1 MNLDESEHYP
11 PGPKIAYSYQN
22 NPHRDPPNMRKISTN
37 SQTYSVF
44 LISFYFLSVYDY
56 KDYWRNGYLKS
67 EFRVPWRN
75 GFKHRFS
82 SFFAIFDDFSKY
94 TKGAAEL

>member
-44 LISFYFLSVYDY
+44 LISFYFLSVFDY
-56 KDYWRNGYLKS
+56 TLIHSNDGSGNQNPGFRYLQYY
-67 EFRVPWRN
+67 EEM
-75 GFKHRFS
+75 
-82 SFFAIFDDFSKY
+82 D
-94 TKGAAEL
+94 

>member
-22 NPHRDPPNMRKISTN
+22 NPNRDPPNMRKISTN

-44 LISFYFLSVYDY
+44 LISFYFLSVFDYTIIHTGDGPHTMYDFHNST
-56 KDYWRNGYLKS
+56 DTLK
-67 EFRVPWRN
+67 F
-75 GFKHRFS
+75 
-82 SFFAIFDDFSKY
+82 
-94 TKGAAEL
+94 